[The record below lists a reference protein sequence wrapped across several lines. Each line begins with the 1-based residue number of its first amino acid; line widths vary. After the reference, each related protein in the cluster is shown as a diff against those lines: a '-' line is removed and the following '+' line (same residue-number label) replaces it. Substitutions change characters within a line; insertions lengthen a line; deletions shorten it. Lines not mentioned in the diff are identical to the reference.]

1 MKRVDDKCFQEQ
13 FQQKYPQHQNKSIVC
28 LGLPSSSEKLILL
41 IDGIPAFYNQL
52 VEKMNYSAHHERV
65 TIAME
70 VLCEYICFFQIY
82 VHCIYEISME
92 IKKANPGIVIRIDTI
107 TDV

>member
-1 MKRVDDKCFQEQ
+1 
-13 FQQKYPQHQNKSIVC
+13 
-28 LGLPSSSEKLILL
+28 
-41 IDGIPAFYNQL
+41 
-52 VEKMNYSAHHERV
+52 MNYSAHHERV